1 MSDRVLIIESEES
14 ARNELV
20 QLLHDDSRE
29 VVAVQSCDESLQEL
43 AVASFD
49 LIITELPKCKTQ
61 NSDSGDASSPSSDAG
76 TAAIRWVEK
85 LRELAPRVPIILI
98 TREGAE
104 PVAGEALMRG
114 AATYIPLHLASEG
127 LVDTV
132 EQVLKVSRSASQA
145 TDIDQC
151 VSRIKLELVLPSH
164 EQLVPAVIAR
174 LEQELAQLHLF
185 DEMTWTQIAMAL
197 DEAILNAMIHGN
209 LEVESALREVDNGEA
224 YQEKIRRNREQ
235 PPYNERRT
243 YVTLTATRSQAVFVI
258 RDQGLGYDVSALPD
272 PTDPANLESIG
283 GRGLLLISAFMDE
296 IHHNEVG
303 NELTMIKRK
312 RSDSSAS

>member
-1 MSDRVLIIESEES
+1 MSDRVLIVESEAV

-20 QLLHDDSRE
+20 RILNDDSRE
-29 VVAVQSCDESLQEL
+29 VIAVASCDQSLQEL
-43 AVASFD
+43 EVASFD
-49 LIITELPKCKTQ
+49 LIITELPQCKSSSF
-61 NSDSGDASSPSSDAG
+61 NSPESSSPSSDAG

-85 LRELAPRVPIILI
+85 LREVAPRVPIILI

-114 AATYIPLHLASEG
+114 AATYIPLHLAAEG

-224 YQEKIRRNREQ
+224 YQEKIRRHREL
-235 PPYNERRT
+235 PPFDERRT

-258 RDQGLGYDVSALPD
+258 RDQGPGYDVSALPD

>member
-1 MSDRVLIIESEES
+1 MSDRVLIIESDAD
-14 ARNELV
+14 ARDELV
-20 QLLHDDSRE
+20 RILEDDSFE
-29 VVAVQSCDESLQEL
+29 VVSAKTCDQSLEHLSVDT
-43 AVASFD
+43 FD
-49 LIITELPKCKTQ
+49 LIITELPQCK
-61 NSDSGDASSPSSDAG
+61 SMSGSSSPSSDAG
-76 TAAIRWVEK
+76 TAAIRWVEQ
-85 LRELAPRVPIILI
+85 LRALAPRVPIILI

-127 LVDTV
+127 LVETV

-174 LEQELAQLHLF
+174 LEHELEQLHLF

-209 LEVESALREVDNGEA
+209 LEVESALREVDDGKA
-224 YQEKIRRNREQ
+224 YQEKIARHRETS
-235 PPYNERRT
+235 PYAERRT

-258 RDQGLGYDVSALPD
+258 RDQGPGYDVSALPD

-296 IHHNEVG
+296 IHHNEIG

-312 RSDSSAS
+312 RSGVVAT